1 MPIRLKMRP
10 QPVRDLSP
18 VSARDDFDLPDI
30 VEDDSFR
37 DVVKK
42 LSLLV
47 PSPRTPEPVS
57 ITWLAFLDTDITQL
71 LYRRYRAAEYI

>member
-1 MPIRLKMRP
+1 MPIRLRMRP

-18 VSARDDFDLPDI
+18 MSARYDFDMPDI
-30 VEDDSFR
+30 AEDDSFR

-47 PSPRTPEPVS
+47 LV
-57 ITWLAFLDTDITQL
+57 F
-71 LYRRYRAAEYI
+71 AAVIPLTLC